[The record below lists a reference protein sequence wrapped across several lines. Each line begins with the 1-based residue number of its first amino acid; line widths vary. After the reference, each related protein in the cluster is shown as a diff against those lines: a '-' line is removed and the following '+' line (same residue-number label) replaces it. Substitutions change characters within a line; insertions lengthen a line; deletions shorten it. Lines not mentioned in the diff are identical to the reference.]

1 MEMFEL
7 RIVSIQIH
15 ENLFQA
21 GTDFRGP
28 ARGERSSRGKQEPTR
43 SGYIYERSASQ
54 QVYFF
59 EFTTEED
66 ERDGFSQEE

>member
-21 GTDFRGP
+21 GTDNVTLRG
-28 ARGERSSRGKQEPTR
+28 SRELWGLPLR
-43 SGYIYERSASQ
+43 L
-54 QVYFF
+54 
-59 EFTTEED
+59 
-66 ERDGFSQEE
+66 RDGCFSKPHSGRLTCTSQPS